1 MKVVKKY
8 QKYMYQYCDYIA
20 MSLRPNGYRPRLIE
34 KEIMDSL
41 EAFGAVSIEGPKW
54 CGKTWVGLNLSNSAY
69 MMGDTNEYGTSNK
82 DLAETNIK
90 IALEGPTPRLIDE
103 WQEIPRIWDV
113 IRSEIDRNASI
124 GLFLLTGSSTPKE
137 RRAVHSGTGRI
148 RHMSI
153 RTMSLYESGDSV
165 GTVSLS
171 NIMENKDIGISENK
185 ADLNILIESII
196 GGGWPGNIGLSIDVK
211 KRRVDGYLD
220 SIIEDASSMDGVRRK
235 KEGLWSVIR
244 SLARN
249 ESTLATNDR
258 IHKDTGIPIGDIDA
272 GDDSV
277 PLVSYNTVMDYLDV
291 FDRLHLIENQ
301 PAFDPNIRS
310 SSRVRKA
317 VKRHLTDPSLAV
329 AALRI
334 DKERLKNDLKT
345 FGFLFESLCERD
357 LQIYSKTIGGE
368 LFHYRDSRGEEIDAV
383 IEMPDGRW
391 GAFEIKLGG
400 NQVDDAAKNLLRI
413 GKKMNAEGNG
423 PSVLCVICGLMDH
436 AYRREDGVYVVPITS
451 LRP

>member
-1 MKVVKKY
+1 M
-8 QKYMYQYCDYIA
+8 I

-41 EAFGAVSIEGPKW
+41 EAFGAVSVEGPKW

-82 DLAETNIK
+82 DLAETNIR
-90 IALEGPTPRLIDE
+90 IALEGSAPHLIDE

-113 IRSEIDRNASI
+113 IRSEIDRNRSI
-124 GLFLLTGSSTPKE
+124 GQFLLTGSSTPKE
-137 RRAVHSGTGRI
+137 KKAVHSGTGRI

-171 NIMENKDIGISENK
+171 DIMNGRDIGISENNV
-185 ADLNILIESII
+185 DLNTLIGSII
-196 GGGWPGNIGLSIDVK
+196 GGGWPGNIGLPLDVK
-211 KRRVDGYLD
+211 RRRVDGYLE
-220 SIIEDASSMDGVRRK
+220 SIIEDASSMDGIRRK
-235 KEGLWSVIR
+235 KERLWSVVR

-258 IHKDTGIPIGDIDA
+258 IHKDTGIPINDA
-272 GDDSV
+272 ADGSV
-277 PLVSYNTVMDYLDV
+277 PTISYNTVMDYLDV
-291 FDRLHLIENQ
+291 LDRLHLIENQ

-310 SSRVRKA
+310 SSRVGKA

-329 AALRI
+329 AALKI
-334 DKERLKNDLKT
+334 DNERLMNDLRT
-345 FGFLFESLCERD
+345 LGLLFESLCERD
-357 LQIYSKTIGGE
+357 LQIYSRTIGGN

-383 IEMPDGRW
+383 VEMPDGRW

-400 NQVDDAAKNLLRI
+400 NQVDEAAKNLIRI
-413 GKKMNAEGNG
+413 GERMNAGGNG
-423 PSVLCVICGLMDH
+423 PSVLCVICGLMDR
-436 AYRREDGVYVVPITS
+436 AYRREDGVYVVPITT

>member
-8 QKYMYQYCDYIA
+8 QKYMYQYCDHIA

-82 DLAETNIK
+82 DLAETNIRV
-90 IALEGPTPRLIDE
+90 ALEGSTPHLIDE

-113 IRSEIDRNASI
+113 IRSEIDRN
-124 GLFLLTGSSTPKE
+124 GTMGRFLLTGSSTPKE
-137 RRAVHSGTGRI
+137 RKAVHSGTGRI
-148 RHMSI
+148 RHMGI

-171 NIMENKDIGISENK
+171 DIMNNKDIGISENK

-211 KRRVDGYLD
+211 KRRVNGYLD

-258 IHKDTGIPIGDIDA
+258 IHKDTGIPIGDADT
-272 GDDSV
+272 DDGFV

-310 SSRVRKA
+310 SSRVGKA

-357 LQIYSKTIGGE
+357 LQIYSRAIGGE

-400 NQVDDAAKNLLRI
+400 NQVDDAARNLLRI
-413 GKKMNAEGNG
+413 GEKMNAEGNG

-436 AYRREDGVYVVPITS
+436 AYRRDDGVYVVPITS